1 MDLLN
6 QLKTLRETTTNPE
19 VKSICESHI
28 NKIQNGENVNESA
41 VLESVDQVVK
51 ESEGES
57 AVNPME
63 MIRQQEIE
71 RSKSAAQRLMES
83 WGGIGSS
90 TSRNSGS
97 YVDSKKDES
106 NNEVSNISESLR
118 EVAEKDPAAKAFI
131 DSQAVN
137 NLGVYESILSLK
149 GTGIYEHPNVKILCE
164 KYTHLLKSNNIP
176 EFLVAESFV
185 QELQNFNWDN
195 KVKAA
200 VEAISEKVQSHLPE
214 IEVSKALYSIEK
226 SAGADF
232 YSPVTESLNKW
243 LVSENK
249 SVTLLSKELSRWSF
263 NPTVRNLV
271 NSLSLMESSE
281 SKLNIPVNNGNS
293 SVRKVYSPVH
303 VSGGKTVF
311 TIGNNVFEGNS
322 DGIKRLNRA
331 EFEALP
337 ASFRSLLES
346 FYSSMVK
353 INENGLSFYVGNSS
367 FKLVEENDSVAIYSK
382 ETKVNFKDINQLAK
396 QIALEISGS
405 LGVNESK
412 AVSDLINLYEN
423 FENIVELDFAKRLES
438 KVFEGVSVNLIKW
451 NSNLYLNRIN
461 EGMNENSLFK
471 VNGSQAT
478 NMVKDL
484 MKYDISEGLTEFL
497 DGENRIKSIM
507 LNDRK
512 QIIDNISIVENEI
525 NKISHAMATNPPYEN
540 SKEMHR
546 AKHMLEQEL
555 SSLRKKWAAVNEEIE
570 KIESTVTKVNDL
582 NEDEKFTV
590 GDYVKVKESGNTGK
604 VISVDSTSG
613 SYTVLMDNGRT
624 GDFRMDEIVDIEE
637 ALKSAGEE
645 NQEAD
650 ETQEEIKEQEM
661 AVAPEKQTESAK
673 DKTPAATLKANTS
686 AAPSAKDQDNAGKKD
701 IEKEEHANLEEAPE
715 GSEKETKYDIKLK
728 DSLVDKMG
736 YNVNENSEDVESTG
750 PEMAEAPVDGNT
762 ELSERDVENIDQN
775 LAEAPGGRDHADYDV
790 KAAHAEEKN
799 PDMVKTDPEMASAPG
814 DGTDKEMHHEVGK
827 EMGYNLDEAN
837 DVEKTDQQFAVA
849 PGGEHKAEYDVEVA
863 KAEKAVADVMKTNQE
878 LAEAPAAGTEA
889 ETDVEV
895 NPEMGYNID
904 ESEES
909 KKN

>member
-28 NKIQNGENVNESA
+28 NKIQNGESVNESA
-41 VLESVDQVVK
+41 ILESVDQVVK
-51 ESEGES
+51 ESEGENTP
-57 AVNPME
+57 NPIE
-63 MIRQQEIE
+63 MIRNQEIA
-71 RSKSAAQRLMES
+71 RSRSAAQSLMES
-83 WGGIGSS
+83 WGGIGSTYS
-90 TSRNSGS
+90 KNSGS
-97 YVDSKKDES
+97 YVDGTKDES
-106 NNEVSNISESLR
+106 SAEMENISESLR
-118 EVAEKDPAAKAFI
+118 EVAETDASARAFI

-164 KYTHLLKSNNIP
+164 KFTHLLKSNNIP
-176 EFLVAESFV
+176 EFLLAESFI
-185 QELQNFNWDN
+185 QELENFKWDN
-195 KVKAA
+195 KVKSALEA
-200 VEAISEKVQSHLPE
+200 VNEKVQSLLPE

-226 SAGADF
+226 SAGSDF

-243 LVSENK
+243 LISENK

-271 NSLSLMESSE
+271 NNLSLMESTE
-281 SKLNIPVNNGNS
+281 TKLSIPVNNGNS
-293 SVRKVYSPVH
+293 SVMKVYSPVH

-311 TIGNNVFEGNS
+311 TIGNNIFEGNS
-322 DGIKRLNRA
+322 EGVKRLSNV
-331 EFEALP
+331 EYSSLP
-337 ASFRSLLES
+337 ESYRSLLES
-346 FYSSMVK
+346 FYSPMVK

-367 FKLVEENDSVAIYSK
+367 FKIVEENDSATIYSK
-382 ETKVNFKDINQLAK
+382 NTKINFSDLNQLAK
-396 QIALEISGS
+396 QVALEISGS

-412 AVSDLINLYEN
+412 AVSDLINLYN
-423 FENIVELDFAKRLES
+423 GFSSIVELDFAKRLES

-451 NSNLYLNRIN
+451 NSKIYLNRIN
-461 EGMNENSLFK
+461 EGMNENSLFQ
-471 VNGSQAT
+471 VNGSQAS

-497 DGENRIKSIM
+497 EGENKIKSIM

-525 NKISHAMATNPPYEN
+525 NKISNLMSTNPLYEN
-540 SKEMHR
+540 SKEMVR

-555 SSLRKKWAAVNEEIE
+555 GSLRKKWAAVNEEIE
-570 KIESTVTKVNDL
+570 RIESAPVEINEL

-604 VISVDSTSG
+604 IISIDSTSG

-686 AAPSAKDQDNAGKKD
+686 AAPSAKDQDDAGKKD
-701 IEKEEHANLEEAPE
+701 IEKEDHANLEEAPE

-728 DSLVDKMG
+728 DSLVDKVG
-736 YNVNENSEDVESTG
+736 YNVNENSEDVDSPEV
-750 PEMAEAPVDGNT
+750 EMAEAPVDGNT
-762 ELSERDVENIDQN
+762 ELSERDVENTDQN

-790 KAAHAEEKN
+790 KTADAEEKN

-814 DGTDKEMHHEVGK
+814 DDTGKEMHHEVGK
-827 EMGYNLDEAN
+827 EMGYNLDEAD
-837 DVEKTDQQFAVA
+837 DVEKTDQQLAVA
-849 PGGEHKAEYDVEVA
+849 PGGENKAEYDVEVA

-895 NPEMGYNID
+895 NTEMGYNLD

>member
-28 NKIQNGENVNESA
+28 NKIQNGESVNESA
-41 VLESVDQVVK
+41 ILESVDQVVK
-51 ESEGES
+51 ESEGENTP
-57 AVNPME
+57 NPIE
-63 MIRQQEIE
+63 MIRNQEIA

-83 WGGIGSS
+83 WGGIGSM
-90 TSRNSGS
+90 TSKNSGS
-97 YVDSKKDES
+97 YVDGAKEESKVEMQ
-106 NNEVSNISESLR
+106 NISESLR
-118 EVAEKDPAAKAFI
+118 EVAETDASARAFI

-164 KYTHLLKSNNIP
+164 KFTHLLKNNNIP
-176 EFLVAESFV
+176 EFLLAESFI
-185 QELQNFNWDN
+185 QELGNFKWDN
-195 KVKAA
+195 KVKSALEA
-200 VEAISEKVQSHLPE
+200 VNEKVQSLLPE

-226 SAGADF
+226 SAGSDF

-243 LVSENK
+243 LISENK

-271 NSLSLMESSE
+271 NNLSLMESTE
-281 SKLNIPVNNGNS
+281 TKLSIPVNNGNS

-311 TIGNNVFEGNS
+311 TIGNNIFEGNS
-322 DGIKRLNRA
+322 EGVKRISNLEYA
-331 EFEALP
+331 ALP
-337 ASFRSLLES
+337 ESYRSLLES
-346 FYSSMVK
+346 FYSPMVK

-382 ETKVNFKDINQLAK
+382 NTKIKFGDLNQLAK

-412 AVSDLINLYEN
+412 AVSDLINLYN
-423 FENIVELDFAKRLES
+423 GFSSIVELDFAKRLES

-451 NSNLYLNRIN
+451 NSKIYLNRIN
-461 EGMNENSLFK
+461 EGMNENSLFQ
-471 VNGSQAT
+471 VNGSQAS

-497 DGENRIKSIM
+497 EGENRIKSIM

-512 QIIDNISIVENEI
+512 QIIDNIAIVENEI
-525 NKISHAMATNPPYEN
+525 NKISNAMSTNPLYEN
-540 SKEMHR
+540 SKEMMR

-555 SSLRKKWAAVNEEIE
+555 GSLRKKWAAVNEEIE
-570 KIESTVTKVNDL
+570 KIESTPVEIAEL

-604 VISVDSTSG
+604 IISIDSTSG

-650 ETQEEIKEQEM
+650 ETQEEIKEQET

-686 AAPSAKDQDNAGKKD
+686 AAPSAKDQEDAGKKD
-701 IEKEEHANLEEAPE
+701 IEKEDHANLEEAPE

-736 YNVNENSEDVESTG
+736 YNVNENSEDVKSAE
-750 PEMAEAPVDGNT
+750 PEMAEAPADGKT
-762 ELSERDVENIDQN
+762 ELSERDVENTDQN
-775 LAEAPGGRDHADYDV
+775 LAEAPGGREHADYDV
-790 KAAHAEEKN
+790 KAAHAEENN
-799 PDMVKTDPEMASAPG
+799 PDMIKTDPEMASAPG
-814 DGTDKEMHHEVGK
+814 DDTDKEMHHEIGK

-837 DVEKTDQQFAVA
+837 DVEKTDQQLAVA

-878 LAEAPAAGTEA
+878 LAEAPVAGTEA

-895 NPEMGYNID
+895 NPEMGYNLD

>member
-28 NKIQNGENVNESA
+28 NKIQNGESVNESA
-41 VLESVDQVVK
+41 ILESVDQVVK
-51 ESEGES
+51 ESEG
-57 AVNPME
+57 ANTPNPIE
-63 MIRQQEIE
+63 MIRNQEIE

-83 WGGIGSS
+83 WGGIGSMAS
-90 TSRNSGS
+90 KNSGS
-97 YVDSKKDES
+97 YVDGAKEESKVEMQ
-106 NNEVSNISESLR
+106 NISESLR
-118 EVAEKDPAAKAFI
+118 EVAETDASAKAFI

-164 KYTHLLKSNNIP
+164 KFTHLLKNNNIP
-176 EFLVAESFV
+176 EFLLAESFI
-185 QELQNFNWDN
+185 QEIGNFKWDN
-195 KVKAA
+195 KVKSALEA
-200 VEAISEKVQSHLPE
+200 VNEKVQSLLPE

-226 SAGADF
+226 SAGSDF

-243 LVSENK
+243 LISENK

-271 NSLSLMESSE
+271 NSLSLMESTE
-281 SKLNIPVNNGNS
+281 TKLSIPVNNGNS

-311 TIGNNVFEGNS
+311 TIGNNIFEGNS
-322 DGIKRLNRA
+322 EGVKRISNM
-331 EFEALP
+331 EYSALP
-337 ASFRSLLES
+337 ESYRSLLES
-346 FYSSMVK
+346 FYSPMVK

-382 ETKVNFKDINQLAK
+382 NTKIKFGDLNQLAK

-412 AVSDLINLYEN
+412 AVSDLINLYN
-423 FENIVELDFAKRLES
+423 GFSSIVELDFAKRLES

-451 NSNLYLNRIN
+451 NSKIYLNRIN
-461 EGMNENSLFK
+461 EGMNENSLFQ
-471 VNGSQAT
+471 VNGSQAS

-497 DGENRIKSIM
+497 EGENRIKSIM

-512 QIIDNISIVENEI
+512 QIIDNIAIVENEI
-525 NKISHAMATNPPYEN
+525 NKISNAMSTNPLYEN
-540 SKEMHR
+540 SKEMMR

-555 SSLRKKWAAVNEEIE
+555 GSLRKKWAAVNEEIE
-570 KIESTVTKVNDL
+570 KIESAPVEIAEL

-604 VISVDSTSG
+604 IISIDSTSG

-686 AAPSAKDQDNAGKKD
+686 AAPSAKDQDDAGKKD
-701 IEKEEHANLEEAPE
+701 IEKEDHANLEEAPE

-736 YNVNENSEDVESTG
+736 YNVNENSEDVKSTE
-750 PEMAEAPVDGNT
+750 PEMAEAPADGNT
-762 ELSERDVENIDQN
+762 ELSERDVENTDQN
-775 LAEAPGGRDHADYDV
+775 LAEAPGGREHVDYDV

-814 DGTDKEMHHEVGK
+814 DDTDKEMHHEIGK

-837 DVEKTDQQFAVA
+837 EVEKTDQQLAVA

-878 LAEAPAAGTEA
+878 LAEAPVAGTEA

-895 NPEMGYNID
+895 NPEMGYNLD